1 MTVTPVWFYAVRHV
15 DDILK
20 VLQGVLVSG
29 RPAINGPDEDTY
41 IPLLCAC
48 GRTGRVKSAFII
60 LNVGGGDFLT
70 MCAGCVTQLCASSR
84 DRFWVGCTPTRPL
97 SYNHILIRFE
107 DDAGAWP

>member
-1 MTVTPVWFYAVRHV
+1 M

-29 RPAINGPDEDTY
+29 RPAISGPDEDTY

-60 LNVGGGDFLT
+60 LNVGGGD
-70 MCAGCVTQLCASSR
+70 CVTQLCASSR
-84 DRFWVGCTPTRPL
+84 DRFWVGCTHTRPL
-97 SYNHILIRFE
+97 SYNHLLIHFE
-107 DDAGAWP
+107 DDAGAWS